1 MVKLKKIINN
11 ETEYRFAL
19 AMIEP
24 FLKKGFEQLMPEEDE
39 ELGRRLENEN
49 GPSFGQT
56 GELHGTAD
64 LGTTR
69 SQCLDGG
76 EGMAQCGSSRKL
88 RDDEV

>member
-39 ELGRRLENEN
+39 ELGHISMLIEEYESIHYPLPFKLINAP
-49 GPSFGQT
+49 PS
-56 GELHGTAD
+56 
-64 LGTTR
+64 
-69 SQCLDGG
+69 
-76 EGMAQCGSSRKL
+76 
-88 RDDEV
+88 V